1 MLNSN
6 IKRLDSE
13 LSELS
18 LEREI
23 CNKEIKNLNHLKE
36 EEILLSNNITDSG
49 NFEME
54 LEDVSDNLSNIKSDD
69 FN

>member
-54 LEDVSDNLSNIKSDD
+54 LEDVSDNL
-69 FN
+69 